1 MQLSAMAVGAP
12 LAIASF
18 TAITLEHCVACLG
31 VASGLV
37 AVGTSGDACPGAV
50 QLWANS
56 TGGWSLTATV
66 TDHNATLV
74 GCDFGRVVHL
84 AGSSVLAV
92 GIPDA
97 DGGVGLVEVYDVADP
112 RAPQHVES
120 VLWQRHI
127 GVTHLGFQS
136 LAFSKQAPTSLCT
149 LRPPL
154 GVRGFGESLSS
165 RAQGSKARFHGLGV
179 GGQTS

>member
-1 MQLSAMAVGAP
+1 MQLSSTALSAP

-18 TAITLEHCVACLG
+18 TVITLDHCVACLG

-56 TGGWSLTATV
+56 TDGWNLTATV

-112 RAPQHVES
+112 TAQQHVES
-120 VLWQRHI
+120 VLWHLAHL
-127 GVTHLGFQS
+127 VTKGLLS
-136 LAFSKQAPTSLCT
+136 LAFFKTGANFALHVTAAAGRAG
-149 LRPPL
+149 LRRVALKPRSGVQGALPL
-154 GVRGFGESLSS
+154 FRGW
-165 RAQGSKARFHGLGV
+165 GSD
-179 GGQTS
+179 

>member
-1 MQLSAMAVGAP
+1 MG
-12 LAIASF
+12 SF
-18 TAITLEHCVACLG
+18 RGRTLEEGVAGGG
-31 VASGLV
+31 VASGV
-37 AVGTSGDACPGAV
+37 VGVGRSGEACPGAV
-50 QLWANS
+50 QLWANW

-66 TDHNATLV
+66 RDHNATLV

-97 DGGVGLVEVYDVADP
+97 DGGVGRVEVYDVADP
-112 RAPQHVES
+112 TAPEHVES
-120 VLWQRHI
+120 ILWQRHI
-127 GVTHLGFQS
+127 GVTHLVFQS

-165 RAQGSKARFHGLGV
+165 RAQGSKARFHCLGV
-179 GGQTS
+179 KRLD

>member
-1 MQLSAMAVGAP
+1 MVQLSATALGAP
-12 LAIASF
+12 LAIASY
-18 TAITLEHCVACLG
+18 TVITLDHCVACLG

-37 AVGTSGDACPGAV
+37 AVGTSGGACPGAV
-50 QLWANS
+50 QLSANARD
-56 TGGWSLTATV
+56 GWNLTATV

-112 RAPQHVES
+112 TAQQHVES
-120 VLWQRHI
+120 VLWHL
-127 GVTHLGFQS
+127 TH
-136 LAFSKQAPTSLCT
+136 TSS
-149 LRPPL
+149 P
-154 GVRGFGESLSS
+154 
-165 RAQGSKARFHGLGV
+165 KD
-179 GGQTS
+179 

>member
-1 MQLSAMAVGAP
+1 MQLSATALGAP
-12 LAIASF
+12 LAIASY
-18 TAITLEHCVACLG
+18 TVITLDHCVACLG

-56 TGGWSLTATV
+56 TDGWNLTATV

-84 AGSSVLAV
+84 AGGSVLAV

-112 RAPQHVES
+112 MAPQHVEN
-120 VLWQRHI
+120 VLW
-127 GVTHLGFQS
+127 HLGHHRARSPKDQNLLPFQNRRQLRS
-136 LAFSKQAPTSLCT
+136 ARYDRRWACGASASRSQAA
-149 LRPPL
+149 LRGPRSASI
-154 GVRGFGESLSS
+154 V
-165 RAQGSKARFHGLGV
+165 
-179 GGQTS
+179 